1 MENGWQ
7 IINCPFV
14 IHISHIS
21 ILIRIDIASDK
32 ILNLWTLLG
41 GLSYLCQIWQNML
54 GFVWEIQ
61 EKYLKIALCNR

>member
-54 GFVWEIQ
+54 DFV
-61 EKYLKIALCNR
+61 